1 MRKYPIRIGFQKEI
15 LSGGKMR
22 MREKIKFKKLEEVSL
37 EEILVEE
44 NGELK

>member
-1 MRKYPIRIGFQKEI
+1 
-15 LSGGKMR
+15 MR